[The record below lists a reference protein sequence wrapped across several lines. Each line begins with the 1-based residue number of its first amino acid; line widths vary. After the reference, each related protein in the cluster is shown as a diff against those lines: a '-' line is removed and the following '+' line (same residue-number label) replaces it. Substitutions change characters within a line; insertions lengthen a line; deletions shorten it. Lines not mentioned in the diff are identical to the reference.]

1 MRRRTCSDIEGT
13 GAGMEVGDVILA
25 SFISLVGGS
34 LVVVCLSCWR
44 DAVALLMYRREH
56 RGWC

>member
-1 MRRRTCSDIEGT
+1 MRRRTCSDIEG
-13 GAGMEVGDVILA
+13 AGLEVGDVVLA
-25 SFISLVGGS
+25 SFISLVEGS
-34 LVVVCLSCWR
+34 VIEVGPSCWR